1 MLKYV
6 NRWFEKT
13 YAYAVKISVRKGCGF
28 FMNISTNLK
37 AIDTLKSSVLCE
49 IARLYGAMANHD
61 TELDEH
67 VIEEGI
73 ASVIAMCYML
83 SKRLGFD
90 YSDIDLAMCEILSY
104 NTEENSNDE
113 TFTDMESLNS
123 YISKNRKIKLSAS
136 R

>member
-1 MLKYV
+1 
-6 NRWFEKT
+6 
-13 YAYAVKISVRKGCGF
+13 
-28 FMNISTNLK
+28 MNISTNLK

-49 IARLYGAMANHD
+49 IARLYGELANHD
-61 TELDEH
+61 TELDDS
-67 VIEEGI
+67 VIEDEI

-113 TFTDMESLNS
+113 TFTDMESLNK
-123 YISKNRKIKLSAS
+123 YISKNRKTKLNAGH
-136 R
+136 